1 MVTQNHFKIKMP
13 ENERKL
19 TNEQVKDVVNKF
31 IVKLKDYIIVKKGEH
46 FYGWIHRI
54 AKESGFIEDYN
65 FQRLNTLTR
74 ADILKCVEQ
83 IWNYVMEGILAP
95 GASKEITGSAN
106 DIFFPYLHITE
117 KGKKIAEGW

>member
-1 MVTQNHFKIKMP
+1 MP

-31 IVKLKDYIIVKKGEH
+31 IVKLKDSIIIKKGEQ

-54 AKESGFIEDYN
+54 AKESGFIEDFDY
-65 FQRLNTLTR
+65 QRLTTLTH

-83 IWNYVMEGILAP
+83 IWIYVMEGILAP
-95 GASKEITGSAN
+95 GSSKERSGSIN
-106 DIFFPYLHITE
+106 DIFFPYLHLTE
-117 KGKKIAEGW
+117 KGEKVIKGW